1 LEIDKGKKGV
11 GEEFEG
17 EEKGEEEEE
26 YSEKDEEV
34 IKERLRALGYLE

>member
-1 LEIDKGKKGV
+1 MVE
-11 GEEFEG
+11 EEFEG

-26 YSEKDEEV
+26 YSKKDEEI